1 MVYQKEKNRLIA
13 LQLKPRKGKDIK
25 WILIENIYSLFIK
38 SSASGV
44 ASSKILGVETIQ
56 KFLEKGS
63 IFFLNSRKGVYI
75 VYMRDDPKASE

>member
-44 ASSKILGVETIQ
+44 ASSKILGIETIQ

-63 IFFLNSRKGVYI
+63 IFFFKFQKRGLYCIYAR
-75 VYMRDDPKASE
+75 